1 MARTPRTARRAR
13 LALAAAVCASVAAD
27 RPAAGATMPLTDGG
41 LLECEPPRR
50 LLHTAIEW
58 QSRTYDFAGTCRR
71 IRKDGVAPIYFT
83 IHGQWH
89 PEEKVALEVI
99 EVQAERSAKGQ
110 LRLKATCAD
119 DPWLTRNPCTLL
131 SFVDQEGRPVPPPL
145 TEPPVPKSAGSLTET
160 AREALRK
167 AAEALPSRPRP
178 VLAAPA
184 EGASLRDVVEV
195 VLERPK
201 GAPAEFPRLFEIR
214 FEWLNPVTKSWVA
227 QPAGGQYAPTC
238 DGRWALPV
246 DRFSN
251 RGRFRLRARFA
262 APEPAKNP
270 WSEWRGFTIPPGP

>member
-1 MARTPRTARRAR
+1 MERSLSSCWKHATAEISRRDPALHEADESRAAPPVRIGAESGPMARPLRTARRAR

-131 SFVDQEGRPVPPPL
+131 SFVDQEGAPGPPSADRASGSEVRGEPDGDGAGGSQEGRGGPAVAPAPRPGRSGRRRVASRCRGGRPR
-145 TEPPVPKSAGSLTET
+145 TAEGSAGGVS
-160 AREALRK
+160 AALRD
-167 AAEALPSRPRP
+167 PISS
-178 VLAAPA
+178 
-184 EGASLRDVVEV
+184 G
-195 VLERPK
+195 
-201 GAPAEFPRLFEIR
+201 
-214 FEWLNPVTKSWVA
+214 
-227 QPAGGQYAPTC
+227 
-238 DGRWALPV
+238 
-246 DRFSN
+246 
-251 RGRFRLRARFA
+251 
-262 APEPAKNP
+262 
-270 WSEWRGFTIPPGP
+270 